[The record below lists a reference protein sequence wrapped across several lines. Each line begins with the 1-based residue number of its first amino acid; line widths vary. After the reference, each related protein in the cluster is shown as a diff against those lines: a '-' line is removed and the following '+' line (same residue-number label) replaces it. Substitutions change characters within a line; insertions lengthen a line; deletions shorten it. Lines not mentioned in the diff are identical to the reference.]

1 MQITIRTLIALS
13 RRDNEMRMLLKN
25 VLLASSCVCLSLPLV
40 ATGQTISADS
50 TTCGSLAKAPGG
62 YGPFDYRVSKDKL
75 PLLVGYHFDR
85 GVETLTKQK
94 TGFFGGD
101 IDYTLRAFPNHHRAL
116 MAMIN
121 LGLKEKTQKPRGANY
136 TVDCYLMR
144 AEQYQPDDGMVKA
157 IFGIYFLKHGR
168 PNEAKG
174 KLEEARSLAS
184 QDANVHYNLGLAY
197 YQLKDHER
205 ALEAAHRAYALGF
218 PLSGLRDMLKRAGK
232 WQERDPQQNQATSTE
247 GKEPQQKQ

>member
-1 MQITIRTLIALS
+1 MAWNYSFLTLDILTIGPIISDCSFESKQLQITIRNVIALS
-13 RRDNEMRMLLKN
+13 RKVNEMGMFIKN
-25 VLLASSCVCLSLPLV
+25 VLLVSSCVCISLLFAARGLAV
-40 ATGQTISADS
+40 TTDS
-50 TTCGSLAKAPGG
+50 TTCGSLEKAPGG

-75 PLLVGYHFDR
+75 PLVEGYHFDS

-121 LGLKEKTQKPRGANY
+121 LGVKEKAQKPRGANF

-157 IFGIYFLKHGR
+157 IFGIYLCTL
-168 PNEAKG
+168 AK
-174 KLEEARSLAS
+174 
-184 QDANVHYNLGLAY
+184 N
-197 YQLKDHER
+197 
-205 ALEAAHRAYALGF
+205 
-218 PLSGLRDMLKRAGK
+218 
-232 WQERDPQQNQATSTE
+232 
-247 GKEPQQKQ
+247 